1 MNLNATLLGQ
11 MITFGIFVWFT
22 MKYVWPPITQ
32 ALEERKNKIA
42 AGLAA
47 AEKGEPAL
55 ENAQVTVQA
64 QMTEAKAQAADIIA
78 KANHQQNMLV
88 DEAKTKAQAEAARV
102 GEKAQADILQEVNA
116 AKRELQDK
124 VGSLAIL
131 SAEKILDANIDA
143 AKQRELIDKVITEL

>member
-47 AEKGEPAL
+47 AEKGEQAL

-124 VGSLAIL
+124 VASLAIL

>member
-47 AEKGEPAL
+47 AEKGEEAL
-55 ENAQVTVQA
+55 ENAQLTVQA
-64 QMTEAKAQAADIIA
+64 QIAEAKVQAADIIT

-102 GEKAQADILQEVNA
+102 GEKAQADILQEMNA
-116 AKRELQDK
+116 AKRDLQDK
-124 VGSLAIL
+124 VASLAIL
-131 SAEKILDANIDA
+131 SAEKILGGSIDA